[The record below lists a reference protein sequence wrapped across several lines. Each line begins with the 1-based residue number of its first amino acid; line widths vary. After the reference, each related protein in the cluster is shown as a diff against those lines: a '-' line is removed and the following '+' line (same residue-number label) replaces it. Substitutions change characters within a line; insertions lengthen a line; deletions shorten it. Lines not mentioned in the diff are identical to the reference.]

1 LGFSQ
6 AAGSTVKALA
16 ENRCLTELSGS
27 KGSKPKKLSARTIG
41 QINSSS
47 KHINTLR
54 IGLIIIINFLVIA
67 LILFL
72 EASLNYAQFLNLIAS
87 VEGF

>member
-1 LGFSQ
+1 
-6 AAGSTVKALA
+6 
-16 ENRCLTELSGS
+16 
-27 KGSKPKKLSARTIG
+27 
-41 QINSSS
+41 
-47 KHINTLR
+47 
-54 IGLIIIINFLVIA
+54 LIIIINFLVIA